1 MYNYLPINWYRFFL
15 VNGRPGN
22 SSLRLGQI
30 QAAEKNEDV
39 NNSIPDEKE
48 KSLHK
53 AKARHGKVL
62 LASEVSSRKFDLDS
76 EALKFGFDLA
86 RSIVQSIQIDQR
98 NRTLIFSTR
107 STSGKKEEDSNPFYR
122 EIHSVSETE
131 NHAWKPKPDRRVL

>member
-1 MYNYLPINWYRFFL
+1 M
-15 VNGRPGN
+15 
-22 SSLRLGQI
+22 
-30 QAAEKNEDV
+30 

-62 LASEVSSRKFDLDS
+62 LASEVSSRKCDVDS

-86 RSIVQSIQIDQR
+86 RSVVQSIQISQR
-98 NRTLIFSTR
+98 NRTLTFFTR

-131 NHAWKPKPDRRVL
+131 NHA